1 MSINDYRRLG
11 EGFVSLKIF
20 HWRVGWSSLLM
31 AIVPIGAAGAQAP
44 LPNDPMEP
52 VADARDAIA
61 GPLSGAML
69 ITRDVALLRKTYV
82 DGLGLVMRGPL
93 PQSAETVTAQRRLW
107 GMPPEMSWEVYVLE
121 RVGVVDAIKIVAVI
135 PDRETPVIRRSF
147 DREETGP
154 YALGFPTRDVEMIDQ
169 RMIDRGFKRTLPT
182 VNRYSLQLRDGTPYP
197 ITEASYEVADNT
209 RLVVLS
215 RGNGLP
221 QNGTLDPVTG
231 MGGPAYSSLIVE
243 NSAAMESFFTQV
255 LDFERRTSRE
265 WSNFSPRFRYVTLHA
280 RGARTGNLGFVEYA
294 SEDRRAGTGVPPRP
308 PNRGLVGWTFPVR
321 SLSAILRRAE
331 THGAT
336 VLAGPMVVDD
346 PRFGRVTAASLLAP
360 NGFLIEVS
368 EMSSR

>member
-1 MSINDYRRLG
+1 MNHYRRPDG
-11 EGFVSLKIF
+11 GCVSLKIF
-20 HWRVGWSSLLM
+20 NRQVGWSWLLM
-31 AIVPIGAAGAQAP
+31 AIVPMGTAGAQAP

-52 VADARDAIA
+52 IADARDAIA
-61 GPLSGAML
+61 GPLSGAIL
-69 ITRDVALLRKTYV
+69 VTRDVALLRKTYV

-93 PQSAETVTAQRRLW
+93 RQSAETVTAQRRLW
-107 GMPPEMSWEVYVLE
+107 GMPPDMSWEVYVLE
-121 RVGVVDAIKIVAVI
+121 REGVADAIKLIAVI

-280 RGARTGNLGFVEYA
+280 LGARTGNLGLVEYA
-294 SEDRRAGTGVPPRP
+294 SEDRRAGMGVPPRP
-308 PNRGLVGWTFPVR
+308 PNRGLAGWTFPVR

-331 THGAT
+331 AYGAT
-336 VLAGPMVVDD
+336 VQAGPTVFDD

-360 NGFLIEVS
+360 NGFLIEVF
-368 EMSSR
+368 EISSR

>member
-1 MSINDYRRLG
+1 MSKDDYLRPHGGL
-11 EGFVSLKIF
+11 VSLKIF
-20 HWRVGWSSLLM
+20 HGRVGWSSLLM
-31 AIVPIGAAGAQAP
+31 AIVPMGTASAQAP

-52 VADARDAIA
+52 IADKRDAIA
-61 GPLSGAML
+61 GPLSGAVL
-69 ITRDVALLRKTYV
+69 ITRDVELLRKTYV

-93 PQSAETVTAQRRLW
+93 HQSAETVIAQRRLW
-107 GMPPEMSWEVYVLE
+107 GMPPDISWEVYVLE
-121 RVGVVDAIKIVAVI
+121 REGVADAIKIVAVI
-135 PDRETPVIRRSF
+135 PARETPVIRRSF

-221 QNGTLDPVTG
+221 QNGTLDPITG

-243 NSAAMESFFTQV
+243 NSAVMESFFTQV

-280 RGARTGNLGFVEYA
+280 RGARTGNLGLVEYA
-294 SEDRRAGTGVPPRP
+294 TEDRQAGTGVLPRP
-308 PNRGLVGWTFPVR
+308 PNRGLAGWAFPVR
-321 SLSAILRRAE
+321 SLSAILHRAKA
-331 THGAT
+331 HGAP
-336 VLAGPMVVDD
+336 VLAGPIVVDD

-360 NGFLIEVS
+360 NGFLVEVF
-368 EMSSR
+368 EKLD

>member
-1 MSINDYRRLG
+1 
-11 EGFVSLKIF
+11 
-20 HWRVGWSSLLM
+20 
-31 AIVPIGAAGAQAP
+31 
-44 LPNDPMEP
+44 
-52 VADARDAIA
+52 
-61 GPLSGAML
+61 
-69 ITRDVALLRKTYV
+69 
-82 DGLGLVMRGPL
+82 
-93 PQSAETVTAQRRLW
+93 
-107 GMPPEMSWEVYVLE
+107 
-121 RVGVVDAIKIVAVI
+121 
-135 PDRETPVIRRSF
+135 VIRRSF

-221 QNGTLDPVTG
+221 QNGTLDLVTG
-231 MGGPAYSSLIVE
+231 VGGPAYSSLIVE

-280 RGARTGNLGFVEYA
+280 LGARTGNLGLVEYA
-294 SEDRRAGTGVPPRP
+294 SEDRRAGMGVPPRP
-308 PNRGLVGWTFPVR
+308 PNRGLAGWTFPVR

-331 THGAT
+331 AYGAT
-336 VLAGPMVVDD
+336 VQAGPTVVDD

-360 NGFLIEVS
+360 NGFLIEVF
-368 EMSSR
+368 ETISR

>member
-1 MSINDYRRLG
+1 MSTDVYRHPDG
-11 EGFVSLKIF
+11 GFVSLKIF
-20 HWRVGWSSLLM
+20 HGRFGWSSLLM
-31 AIVPIGAAGAQAP
+31 AIVPIGAAGAQTL

-52 VADARDAIA
+52 IADARDAIA
-61 GPLSGAML
+61 GPLSGAIL

-82 DGLGLVMRGPL
+82 EGLGLVMRGPL
-93 PQSAETVTAQRRLW
+93 HQSKETLAAQGQLW
-107 GMPPEMSWEVYVLE
+107 AMPPDMSWEVYVLE
-121 RVGVVDAIKIVAVI
+121 RQGVADAIKIIAVI
-135 PDRETPVIRRSF
+135 PERDTPVIRRSF
-147 DREETGP
+147 AREETGP
-154 YALGFPTRDVEMIDQ
+154 YALGFPTSNVEVIDR
-169 RMIDRGFKRTLPT
+169 RMIDRGFRRTLPS

-243 NSAAMESFFTQV
+243 NSVAMESFFTEV

-280 RGARTGNLGFVEYA
+280 RGARTGNLGLVEYA
-294 SEDRRAGTGVPPRP
+294 AEDRQAGTGVPPRP
-308 PNRGLVGWTFPVR
+308 PNRGLAGWAFPVR
-321 SLSAILRRAE
+321 SLSAILHRAKA
-331 THGAT
+331 HGAP
-336 VLAGPMVVDD
+336 VLAGPIIVDD

-360 NGFLIEVS
+360 NGFLVEVF
-368 EMSSR
+368 EKLDQ